1 MLLLL
6 RVLVGGRLLGRAR
19 LQVALKVFQERDLL
33 LELLRELV
41 ELILGQDVLFFTLT
55 DGFPL
60 VIEETA
66 SFFLRY
72 YLSRIIEKDAG
83 RMLGEQVA

>member
-1 MLLLL
+1 ML
-6 RVLVGGRLLGRAR
+6 
-19 LQVALKVFQERDLL
+19 QQRDLL

-55 DGFPL
+55 YGFPL

-72 YLSRIIEKDAG
+72 NLSRIIEKDAG
-83 RMLGEQVA
+83 RMIGEQVA